1 MTIWCF
7 HDFVMR
13 IPNLQ
18 NTCSIFFYLK
28 IGRYLSTRYMH
39 IWSPLLW
46 LQQRLYSGQIHKKLS
61 EFCENYINSM
71 GWWFVINIVRCLI
84 ALWEIKEIHLK
95 CAKTITSS
103 VQNYFLNCSSSSQRY
118 ATAFI
123 KWNRNKNFQTM
134 KQFIANLVDTEISN

>member
-28 IGRYLSTRYMH
+28 IGRYLSTRYVY

-46 LQQRLYSGQIHKKLS
+46 LQQRLYSGQIHKKVS

-95 CAKTITSS
+95 CAKTITFS
-103 VQNYFLNCSSSSQRY
+103 VQNFFWIVVVLHKGMQLPSLSEIV
-118 ATAFI
+118 I
-123 KWNRNKNFQTM
+123 KTSKTM
-134 KQFIANLVDTEISN
+134 KKFNSNLVDTEISN

>member
-28 IGRYLSTRYMH
+28 IGRYLSTRYMYM
-39 IWSPLLW
+39 WSHCYDSNKGCT
-46 LQQRLYSGQIHKKLS
+46 QVKYIKNGS

-95 CAKTITSS
+95 CAKTITFS
-103 VQNYFLNCSSSSQRY
+103 VQNFFWIVVVLHKGMQLPSLSEIV
-118 ATAFI
+118 I
-123 KWNRNKNFQTM
+123 KTSKTM
-134 KQFIANLVDTEISN
+134 KKFNSNLVDTEISN